1 MKQYKRSERLSE
13 MILRDV
19 SALLI
24 NELSELFKGMVTFTR
39 VKLTD
44 DLRYAKI
51 YYSYLGEVDNR
62 PRIENY
68 FTKKNKQIRSM
79 VGKNLQVR
87 YIPEITFVFDPS
99 VEEGIRIEQLLN
111 ELKRENKKK

>member
-19 SALLI
+19 SALLV
-24 NELSELFKGMVTFTR
+24 NELSELVKGMVTFTR

-68 FTKKNKQIRSM
+68 FKQKNKQIRSM

-111 ELKRENKKK
+111 ELKRENKEK